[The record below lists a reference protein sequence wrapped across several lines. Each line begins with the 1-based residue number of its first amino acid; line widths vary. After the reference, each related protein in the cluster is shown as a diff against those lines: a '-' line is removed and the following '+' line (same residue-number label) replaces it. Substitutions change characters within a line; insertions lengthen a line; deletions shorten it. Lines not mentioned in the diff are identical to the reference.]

1 MFRRYPYQ
9 GWLLAVLLLWLAA
22 SGYYYLAVRQAQ
34 PERIAHLVGK
44 DLRERMAG
52 WYEIRRDTA
61 LTERI
66 FNRQLTQ
73 HELNKLLR
81 RPFYINAHENGA
93 LIFWNNNLTELN
105 CDTPGIYLA
114 GNGSQSGRSIFFT
127 QCDTVSYEPLRTL
140 SVIVPI
146 AWIYPFENNH
156 LRSHWLASALIPPSA
171 KVSRHPAEGF
181 EPVYADAGKTAFY
194 MQLQPEDMP
203 QIKPD
208 HYIIWIVITTAI
220 AVFFW
225 IHLVARH
232 LSKTRKS
239 YTGLLFIT
247 VTIICIRAALYYAGL
262 PFNLGEVELFSP
274 RLYASSTLLPSL
286 GDLLINTLLL
296 AWLCTFIFMHIPY
309 RTFIPGIWSA
319 YLRYPLFILTALCLT
334 ACTCYAVHIIR
345 SVVADSMISFEV
357 SDFYAIDGYTVA
369 GLVVIMLTASIAA
382 IVLHILNAQFAGQT
396 DMRRIKYPLIIATGF
411 LYIYLDAP
419 NHIAGQ
425 PQYYLLLWLVLFI
438 GMLDIKWLQISRDLL
453 APKTILWVVFIS
465 ISTTM
470 LMQYFNH
477 EKERETRKL
486 FAAKLLHQKDP
497 VTEYLF
503 IDIARAL
510 SVEPRIKS
518 FIEQP
523 GRKSRKELE
532 NRIEVLY
539 LNGHL
544 NKYRSDIYLYN
555 ADGQGLYNTPSVP
568 LYEMEERIAQVV
580 PVDESQL
587 YFIENA
593 PDNHYYLARIPIRG
607 DDTMIAGYLF
617 IDMTLKK
624 ENNETVY
631 PELLQ
636 PGNISSVP
644 QTVRYDYAIYNNQ
657 HMVTQYG
664 YYPFPLKIHQS
675 GQDTLNYVFEDKKNI
690 STLWYRADT
699 DRCIVVVHHDYP
711 WLRLT
716 TMFSYL
722 FSVLLLLMFV
732 TIILSIWFSYT
743 AMGKRQVRL
752 GHMTLRRRIHY
763 TMLGIVLASFL
774 VIGIATITFFNNRYQ
789 ESSRNKLQ
797 EITRT
802 IENSIRQHMNS
813 QKAISRPEAF
823 STAMQQP
830 EFQYLINSLAHQY
843 GIDINIFNTAGV
855 LLTTSRSAIYDKKL
869 LAPLMRA
876 DAYQEFGTKN
886 ISLLLQHEKIG
897 TLPYLSGYIP
907 FQDKAG
913 ITTGYINVP
922 YYASQEEL
930 KYQVSNILVALIN
943 LYAFI
948 LLISSLLAVIIT
960 NNLTRSLHMIIGKF
974 KRLNLQQNELIEWP
988 YDDEI
993 GLLVKEYNK
1002 MVQKVETHALMLVQN
1017 ERESAWR
1024 EMARQVA
1031 HEIKNPLT
1039 PMKLNIQ
1046 YLQQALKL
1054 NHPNVKDLTTR
1065 ISGSLIEQ
1073 IDNLSYIASEFSN
1086 FAKMPE
1092 ARPELLELNE
1102 TLERAVELY
1111 LNKNNVTVTFH
1122 SWREPLRVLIDKS
1135 QLLRVCTN
1143 LIQNAIQAIP
1153 EGQAGRIE
1161 IMLGRER
1168 QNVIL
1173 SFRDNGNG
1181 IPAQVKGKIF
1191 KPYFTTKTAGT
1202 GLGLAMTRKI
1212 IEFWKGNI
1220 WFETEEGKGTI
1231 FFIRL
1236 PLTGPEQE
1244 EQKTES

>member
-1 MFRRYPYQ
+1 MLRRYPYRD
-9 GWLLAVLLLWLAA
+9 WLLIVLLLWLA
-22 SGYYYLAVRQAQ
+22 GLGCYYLSVRQAQ
-34 PERIAHLVGK
+34 PERIAHMVSK
-44 DLRERMAG
+44 DLRKRMAG
-52 WYEIRRDTA
+52 WHEISRDTG

-73 HELNKLLR
+73 HELSKLLR
-81 RPFYINAHENGA
+81 KPFYINARENGK
-93 LIFWNNNLTELN
+93 LVFWSNNLGEIN
-105 CDTPGIYLA
+105 CDTSGTFPL
-114 GNGSQSGRSIFFT
+114 GNRTQSGKSIFFT
-127 QCDTVSYEPLRTL
+127 KCDTLSNDPLRVL
-140 SVIVPI
+140 SVIVPV
-146 AWIYPFENNH
+146 AWIYPFENNY
-156 LRSHWLASALIPPSA
+156 LQSHWLASGLIPASA
-171 KVSRHPAEGF
+171 KVSRDPAEGF
-181 EPVYADAGKTAFY
+181 HPVYYDAGKVAFY
-194 MQLQPEDMP
+194 MYIQPEDMP

-208 HYIIWIVITTAI
+208 HATIWIVIATAI
-220 AVFFW
+220 AAFFW
-225 IHLVARH
+225 VHLVARH
-232 LSKTRKS
+232 LSKTRKP
-239 YTGLLFIT
+239 YTGLLFIGGI
-247 VTIICIRAALYYAGL
+247 IICTRTALYYTGL
-262 PFNLGEVELFSP
+262 PFNLGALELFSP
-274 RLYASSTLLPSL
+274 RLYASSRLLPSL
-286 GDLLINTLLL
+286 GDLLINILLL
-296 AWLCTFIFMHIPY
+296 AWLCIFIFTQTPY
-309 RTFIPGIWSA
+309 RTFIHKIRSA
-319 YLRYPLFILTALCLT
+319 YMRYPLFLLIAAGLT
-334 ACTCYAVHIIR
+334 ACTCYAVYIIR
-345 SVVADSMISFEV
+345 SVVTDSMISFEV
-357 SDFYAIDGYTVA
+357 SDFYAIDGYTII
-369 GLVVIMLTASIAA
+369 GLVVIVLTASISALF
-382 IVLHILNAQFAGQT
+382 LHILNAQFSGQAGIS
-396 DMRRIKYPLIIATGF
+396 RIKYPLIIVMGF
-411 LYIYLDAP
+411 LYIYLDIP
-419 NHIAGQ
+419 DHIAGL
-425 PQYYLLLWLVLFI
+425 PQYYLLLWLVLCT
-438 GMLDIKWLQISRDLL
+438 GMLDMKWIQISRDLL
-453 APKTILWVVFIS
+453 APKTILWAVFIS

-503 IDIARAL
+503 IDIVREL
-510 SVEPRIKS
+510 SDDLQIKS

-523 GRKSRKELE
+523 GRKSRKELKD
-532 NRIEVLY
+532 RIEVLY

-544 NKYRSDIYLYN
+544 SKYQSDIYLYN
-555 ADGQGLYNTPSVP
+555 ADGHGLYNDTH
-568 LYEMEERIAQVV
+568 LTLHEMEERVSQAV
-580 PVDESQL
+580 PVTDSHL
-587 YFIENA
+587 YFIENS
-593 PDNHYYLARIPIRG
+593 PDNHYYISRIPIPG
-607 DDTMIAGYLF
+607 DHNMIAGYLF
-617 IDMTLKK
+617 IDMSLKK

-636 PGNISSVP
+636 PGNISAVQ
-644 QTVRYDYAIYNNQ
+644 QTLHYDYAIYNNQ
-657 HMVTQYG
+657 QLVTQSG
-664 YYPFPLKIHQS
+664 YYPFSLKMRQPE
-675 GQDTLNYVFEDKKNI
+675 QDTLNYVFEDKKDI

-699 DRCIVVVHHDYP
+699 DRSIVVVHYDNP
-711 WLRLT
+711 WIRLT

-722 FSVLLLLMFV
+722 FSVQLLLMLI

-743 AMGKRQVRL
+743 AMGKRHIRI
-752 GHMTLRRRIHY
+752 GHITLRRRIHY
-763 TMLGIVLASFL
+763 AMLSIVLVSFL

-797 EITRT
+797 EITQAV
-802 IENSIRQHMNS
+802 ENSIQQYLNNQKKINS
-813 QKAISRPEAF
+813 QAGFAIA
-823 STAMQQP
+823 TQQP
-830 EFQYLINSLAHQY
+830 EFRYLINGLAHQY
-843 GIDINIFNTAGV
+843 RIDINIFNGAGI
-855 LLTTSRSAIYDKKL
+855 LLTTSQNAIYEKSL

-876 DAYQEFGTKN
+876 DAYQEFRTKN

-897 TLPYLSGYIP
+897 TLSYLSGYVP
-907 FQDKAG
+907 FQSKTG
-913 ITTGYINVP
+913 STIGYINVP

-930 KYQVSNILVALIN
+930 KYQVSNILAALIN

-974 KRLNLQQNELIEWP
+974 KHLNLQRNELIEWP

-1054 NHPNVKDLTTR
+1054 NHPDVKDLTTR
-1065 ISGSLIEQ
+1065 ISGSLVEQ
-1073 IDNLSYIASEFSN
+1073 IDNLSYIASEFSD

-1092 ARPELLELNE
+1092 ARPEILELNE

-1111 LNKNNVTVTFH
+1111 LNKNDVTVTFH
-1122 SWREPLRVLIDKS
+1122 SWREPLRVFIDKS

-1143 LIQNAIQAIP
+1143 LVQNAIQAIP
-1153 EGQAGRIE
+1153 EGRNGQIE

-1181 IPAQVKGKIF
+1181 IPVQIRGKIF
-1191 KPYFTTKTAGT
+1191 KPYFTTKSSGT

-1220 WFETEEGKGTI
+1220 WFDTEEEKGTV

-1236 PLTGPEQE
+1236 PLTGSEHS
-1244 EQKTES
+1244 EQKTEP

>member
-1 MFRRYPYQ
+1 MFRRYPYP
-9 GWLLAVLLLWLAA
+9 GWLFVVLLLWLAA
-22 SGYYYLAVRQAQ
+22 SGYYYLLVQQAQ
-34 PERIAHLVGK
+34 PERIAHMVGE
-44 DLRERMAG
+44 DLRERMAD
-52 WYEIRRDTA
+52 WQEIRNDTI
-61 LTERI
+61 LTEQI

-73 HELNKLLR
+73 AGLNKLLR
-81 RPFYINAHENGA
+81 RPFYINAREDGK
-93 LIFWNNNLTELN
+93 LIFWSNNLTQIN
-105 CDTPGIYLA
+105 CDTPGVYLS
-114 GNGSQSGRSIFFT
+114 GNNAQSGKSIFFT
-127 QCDTVSYEPLRTL
+127 QCDTVSHTPLRTL
-140 SVIVPI
+140 SVIVPV
-146 AWIYPFENNH
+146 AWIYPFENNY
-156 LRSHWLASALIPPSA
+156 LQSHWVASALIPPTA
-171 KVSRHPAEGF
+171 QVSRHAAEGF
-181 EPVYADAGKTAFY
+181 EPVYYDAGKTAFY
-194 MQLQPEDMP
+194 MQLLPENMP

-208 HYIIWIVITTAI
+208 HYIIWLSITTAI

-225 IHLVARH
+225 IHLIARH

-239 YTGLLFIT
+239 HTGLLFIA
-247 VTIICIRAALYYAGL
+247 VAIICIRAALYYAGF
-262 PFNLGEVELFSP
+262 PFNLEEVELFSP
-274 RLYASSTLLPSL
+274 RLYASSWLLPSL

-296 AWLCTFIFMHIPY
+296 AWLCTFIFAHTPY
-309 RTFIPGIWSA
+309 RAFIPGIWSA
-319 YLRYPLFILTALCLT
+319 WLRYPLYILTAICLT

-357 SDFYAIDGYTVA
+357 SDFYAIDGYTVT
-369 GLVVIMLTASIAA
+369 GLVVIVLTASIAA
-382 IVLHILNAQFAGQT
+382 LVLHILNAQFAGQT

-411 LYIYLDAP
+411 LYIYLDIP
-419 NHIAGQ
+419 GHIAGL

-438 GMLDIKWLQISRDLL
+438 AMLDMKWLQISRDLL
-453 APKTILWVVFIS
+453 APKTILWAVFIS

-477 EKERETRKL
+477 EKERESRKL

-503 IDIARAL
+503 IDIAREL
-510 SVEPRIKS
+510 SVDPRIRA

-523 GRKSRKELE
+523 GRRSRKDLE
-532 NRIEVLY
+532 NRIELFY
-539 LNGHL
+539 LSGHL
-544 NKYRSDIYLYN
+544 HKYQPNIYLYHAN
-555 ADGQGLYNTPSVP
+555 GQGLYNTPPVS
-568 LYEMEERIAQVV
+568 LHEMEERIAQAI
-580 PVDESQL
+580 PVDGSHL

-593 PDNHYYLARIPIRG
+593 ADNHYYLARIPIRKN
-607 DDTMIAGYLF
+607 DTTIAGYLF
-617 IDMTLKK
+617 VDMTLKK

-644 QTVRYDYAIYNNQ
+644 QTVRYDYAIYNNG
-657 HMVTQYG
+657 HIVAQYG
-664 YYPFPLKIHQS
+664 YYPFPLNIPQS
-675 GQDTLNYVFEDKKNI
+675 GRDTLNYVFEDKKNI
-690 STLWYRADT
+690 STLWYRTDT
-699 DRCIVVVHHDYP
+699 DRSIVVVHHDGP

-722 FSVLLLLMFV
+722 FSVLLLLMLIA
-732 TIILSIWFSYT
+732 IILSIWFSYST
-743 AMGKRQVRL
+743 MGKRHVRL

-789 ESSRNKLQ
+789 ESSRNNLQ

-802 IENSIRQHMNS
+802 VENSIRQYLGN
-813 QKAISRPEAF
+813 QKAISHPEAF
-823 STAMQQP
+823 ATVTQQP
-830 EFQYLINSLAHQY
+830 EFQYLINGLAHQY
-843 GIDINIFNTAGV
+843 RIDINIFNTAGM
-855 LLTTSRSAIYDKKL
+855 LLTTSRSAIYDKSL
-869 LAPLMRA
+869 LAPIMRA
-876 DAYQEFGTKN
+876 DAYQEFSTKN
-886 ISLLLQHEKIG
+886 LSLLLQHEKIG
-897 TLPYLSGYIP
+897 ALSYLSGYVP
-907 FQDKAG
+907 FQNKAG
-913 ITTGYINVP
+913 VTTGYINVP

-1054 NHPNVKDLTTR
+1054 NHPNVRDLTTR
-1065 ISGSLIEQ
+1065 IAGSLIEQ

-1111 LNKNNVTVTFH
+1111 LNKNNVTVTFL
-1122 SWREPLRVLIDKS
+1122 SWREPLRVFIDKS

-1153 EGQAGRIE
+1153 EGQTGRIE
-1161 IMLGRER
+1161 LMLGRER
-1168 QNVIL
+1168 QNAIL
-1173 SFRDNGNG
+1173 SVRDNGNG
-1181 IPAQVKGKIF
+1181 IPSQLRGNIF
-1191 KPYFTTKTAGT
+1191 KPYFTTKTSGT

-1212 IEFWKGNI
+1212 IEFWKGAI
-1220 WFETEEGKGTI
+1220 WFETEEGKGTV

-1236 PLTGPEQE
+1236 PLTGPEQG
-1244 EQKTES
+1244 EQKTEP